1 MKIQSIRYLTREG
14 FRNVWVNRLMSI
26 ASIGVLVA
34 CMVLIGFAILLT
46 KNVNVYMSNLEQ
58 QNVVMVYFNDENSVK
73 YQNASQ
79 LTATETS
86 SEDEEGDDSSSSS
99 ESSSSSSK
107 TSSGSTSSD
116 DEESEEPAIPESA
129 YLIHNEEEAKAVCE
143 ELRKI
148 GNIETVEFISK
159 DEALERAKET
169 SLSDMAGA
177 FELLDEEG
185 GNPMSHGARVTL
197 KSMDIFEQ
205 TVKDIS
211 NTTGVHTVVSHA
223 ELAKTISDIKSGI
236 SMICFWIIGIL
247 GVIALVIVSNTIRV
261 TMYNRKLEISIMKAV
276 GATDA
281 FVRLPFIIEGII
293 LGLVSAILSE
303 GILYFCYRVAAD
315 SMGES
320 FTLSVPFGSQAL
332 LLFGIFAAIGVI
344 AGALGSAFMIG
355 KYLKKEGSEFKAL

>member
-1 MKIQSIRYLTREG
+1 MKIQSIKYLTREG

-26 ASIGVLVA
+26 ASVGVLVA
-34 CMVLIGFAILLT
+34 CMVLIGFAVLLT
-46 KNVNVYMSNLEQ
+46 ENVNVYMSNLEQ
-58 QNVVMVYFNDENSVK
+58 QNVVMVYFNDENSVI

-79 LTATETS
+79 LEATS
-86 SEDEEGDDSSSSS
+86 SETESTGTSSEGASS
-99 ESSSSSSK
+99 ESTSSK
-107 TSSGSTSSD
+107 
-116 DEESEEPAIPESA
+116 EQSEEPKIPESA
-129 YLIHNEEEAKAVCE
+129 YLIHNEEEALAVCT
-143 ELRKI
+143 KI
-148 GNIETVEFISK
+148 EKIANVASVEFISK
-159 DEALERAKET
+159 EQALENAKET
-169 SLSDMAGA
+169 ALSDMAGA
-177 FELLDEEG
+177 FAILDEEG

-197 KSMDIFEQ
+197 EKMELFEQ
-205 TVKDIS
+205 TVRDIEK
-211 NTTGVHTVVSHA
+211 TEGVHTVVSHA
-223 ELAKTISDIKSGI
+223 ELAKTIADIKSGI

-247 GVIALVIVSNTIRV
+247 GIIALVIVSNTIRV

-281 FVRLPFIIEGII
+281 FVRLPFVVEGVV

-320 FTLSVPFGSQAL
+320 FTLSVPFGSKAL
-332 LLFGIFAAIGVI
+332 LLFGIFALIGII